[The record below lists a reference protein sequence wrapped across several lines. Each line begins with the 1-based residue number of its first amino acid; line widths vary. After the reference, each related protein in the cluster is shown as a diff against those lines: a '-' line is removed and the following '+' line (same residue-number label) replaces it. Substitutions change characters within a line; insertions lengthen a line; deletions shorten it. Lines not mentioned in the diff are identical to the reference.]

1 MAKTLYEQLLE
12 QISNITENIRNKA
25 MQVYQSIGNKLR
37 SSTTNG
43 NQFMQRDKDR
53 LYSKLQPIHIG
64 RLIAFFYDPKLKQE
78 LPYYDRL
85 PLVIPFSFEKD
96 GFRGINFHYLPPVL
110 RARLLDLMTN
120 SSYYKNYD
128 NEKRRIQIRYG
139 ILQDIC
145 GGRRP
150 QQRRPARNNLFT
162 PCIKKYLYSH
172 VRSRYYVLS
181 PEEWQA
187 AVLLNIERFEK
198 KSAQYVWRESLRK
211 IGQR

>member
-120 SSYYKNYD
+120 SSYYKNFD
-128 NEKRRIQIRYG
+128 NEKRRIQITYG
-139 ILQDIC
+139 ILQNIS
-145 GGRRP
+145 
-150 QQRRPARNNLFT
+150 RNKLYE